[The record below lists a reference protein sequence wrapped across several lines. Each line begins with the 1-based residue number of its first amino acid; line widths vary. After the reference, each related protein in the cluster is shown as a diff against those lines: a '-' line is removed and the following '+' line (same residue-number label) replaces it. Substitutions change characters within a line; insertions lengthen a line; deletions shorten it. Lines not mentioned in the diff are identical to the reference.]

1 MGKEKRERGKE
12 DADTV
17 QVAGGRLGIHWTLA
31 YYVLLVAG
39 MVGFY
44 RGLWPLTESRRALA
58 KFG

>member
-1 MGKEKRERGKE
+1 MGKEKRERSKADE
-12 DADTV
+12 DNV

-31 YYVLLVAG
+31 YYMFLIAG
-39 MVGFY
+39 MVGFC